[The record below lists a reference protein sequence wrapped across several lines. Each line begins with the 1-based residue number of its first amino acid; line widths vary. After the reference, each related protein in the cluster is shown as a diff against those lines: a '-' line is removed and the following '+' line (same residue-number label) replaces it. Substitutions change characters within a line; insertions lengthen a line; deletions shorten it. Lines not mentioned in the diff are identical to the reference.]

1 MVVKLCCTSKRLY
14 YKSKGRVLKFWTGL
28 LTGSVYI
35 FQDQIDHLKKL
46 KISAATI
53 NSQIPAAERQ
63 RVIDDLR
70 CVKTT
75 IKLLYVAPEQAM
87 TNTFKASIYLLCF
100 LQFETNLK

>member
-1 MVVKLCCTSKRLY
+1 MTMVVKMSLVWVSVFIINQRGECLNFRPTDWLCL
-14 YKSKGRVLKFWTGL
+14 F
-28 LTGSVYI
+28 

-46 KISAATI
+46 KIPAATI

-70 CVKTT
+70 CVKTS

-100 LQFETNLK
+100 LLF

>member
-1 MVVKLCCTSKRLY
+1 MD
-14 YKSKGRVLKFWTGL
+14 L

-75 IKLLYVAPEQAM
+75 IKLLYVAPEQAK
-87 TNTFKASIYLLCF
+87 TNTFKASIFLLRF
-100 LQFETNLK
+100 LQFKIMNLLKASK